1 LRSSFYHDKVYP
13 KILKYFAVELD
24 ATEQF
29 FYEHD
34 IVTFAPAA
42 NGATIGELLWNR
54 QHGDD
59 DLGITC
65 LVAHGEPAGGG
76 EFCHSAHGRAHRV
89 RSGDIL
95 VVNPAETHGT
105 AEFEL
110 TQGREIRRMVAFFIK
125 TAIVRAAGAAWA
137 HAREN
142 NLPVPGACKKRR
154 RGPRPS
160 RRGGRGGGAEEAQ

>member
-1 LRSSFYHDKVYP
+1 MTGAKGPACVSLIATLDVANKT
-13 KILKYFAVELD
+13 AV
-24 ATEQF
+24 
-29 FYEHD
+29 
-34 IVTFAPAA
+34 AA
-42 NGATIGELLWNR
+42 
-54 QHGDD
+54 
-59 DLGITC
+59 C
-65 LVAHGEPAGGG
+65 Y
-76 EFCHSAHGRAHRV
+76 RV